1 MYHKDPFKL
10 EQIRYRL
17 YYTSRE
23 KSMEKNKKTTMLLLV
38 LGIIFLAAGVVMLTA
53 TWGVFVYVAI
63 GPLSIGAICSTIA
76 AIRWWKEN

>member
-1 MYHKDPFKL
+1 
-10 EQIRYRL
+10 
-17 YYTSRE
+17 
-23 KSMEKNKKTTMLLLV
+23 MEKNKKTTMLLLV

>member
-1 MYHKDPFKL
+1 
-10 EQIRYRL
+10 
-17 YYTSRE
+17 
-23 KSMEKNKKTTMLLLV
+23 MLLLV